1 MRFPIRNLKSKNH
14 LYPDTSLRWKLGL
27 VAATCMALLACYPQ
41 LNLWAARGQDW
52 QGSFAHIDS
61 DEVAYAAYL
70 QALIDGRPRR
80 NDPYTG
86 HDDAPTRPQTESLFS
101 IQFIPPYAIALLAR
115 GLRLSASTVFILL
128 LPLIAFVSSL
138 SIFRLMVLL
147 TEDERVAAASVFVV
161 LCLGTF
167 GPVYVGWQALRG
179 MDMTFAY
186 SFLPF
191 LRRFQPATA
200 FPLFFLFCASLWRAL
215 QSTEAKQFL
224 ISTLTACLSFGLL
237 VFSYFYLW
245 TAALAWLACLVFVL
259 LIVRPSGWRRDVQ
272 RACLILAVCSLALIP
287 YFILVAGR
295 APSMDSTQL
304 LALSRR
310 PDLFHW
316 SEIVGFLVII
326 AIVALCRGRR
336 YLSAGKEQAVAVFA
350 AAFALVPLV
359 VFNQQILTGRSLQP
373 LHYDLFI
380 AKHTALLA
388 LILTATLIWKAR
400 GVHTKTHGISA
411 RLLVVI
417 AAASFGWG
425 WIEAVV
431 ATRRYAQT
439 NVRIDESRRVSLRLE
454 EMARTD
460 GPGKPLV
467 ISSDLMLADTLPTDA
482 RLPVLWA
489 PHQQVFSGVTGVEHK
504 ERLYQQLYY
513 TGVRF
518 SQTDAGQA
526 LRNPDPQKRYFI
538 GALHGWGRSDPAWNV
553 AWQPLTPTE
562 AEAEIRGY
570 QEFSDTFDQAR
581 AAQPTLTFL
590 VVSARR
596 PLDLSNLEK
605 WYERDEGERVGDFI
619 IYRLKLRR

>member
-1 MRFPIRNLKSKNH
+1 
-14 LYPDTSLRWKLGL
+14 
-27 VAATCMALLACYPQ
+27 MAVLALYPQ
-41 LNLWAARGQDW
+41 LNLWAMRGRDW
-52 QGSFAHIDS
+52 QGSYAHIDS

-86 HDDAPTRPQTESLFS
+86 RDDEAASAQTESLFS

-115 GLRLSASTVFILL
+115 FFGLSASTVFILL
-128 LPLIAFVSSL
+128 LPLIAFTASL
-138 SIFRLMVLL
+138 AIFWLILL
-147 TEDERVAAASVFVV
+147 ITEDERVAVASVFVV

-167 GPVYVGWQALRG
+167 GPVYIAWQALRG

-191 LRRFQPATA
+191 LRRFQPATS
-200 FPLFFLFCASLWRAL
+200 FPFFFLFCAFVWRAL
-215 QSTEAKQFL
+215 RSVETKTLFVSTVL
-224 ISTLTACLSFGLL
+224 GCLSFGLL

-245 TAALAWLACLVFVL
+245 TAALAWLACLAFVL
-259 LIVRPSGWRRDVQ
+259 LAVRPPAWRRDIK
-272 RACLILAVCSLALIP
+272 RACLILCISSLALIP
-287 YFILVAGR
+287 YFILVSGR
-295 APSMDSTQL
+295 ASSMDSTQL

-316 SEIVGFLVII
+316 SEIVGFVVLIALV
-326 AIVALCRGRR
+326 RYRR
-336 YLSAGKEQAVAVFA
+336 DLLTERERAVAVFA

-388 LILTATLIWKAR
+388 LILTATLIRKAR
-400 GVHTKTHGISA
+400 WVSERRRIPGHVLCLI
-411 RLLVVI
+411 VM
-417 AAASFGWG
+417 AAFGWG
-425 WIEAVV
+425 WFEAVV
-431 ATRRYAQT
+431 ATRRYAQA
-439 NVRIDESRRVSLRLE
+439 NVRIDESRRVSLRLA
-454 EMARTD
+454 EMARAD
-460 GPGKPLV
+460 GLDKPVAL
-467 ISSDLMLADTLPTDA
+467 SNDLMLADTLPTDA

-489 PHQQVFSGVTGVEHK
+489 PHLQVFSGVAGFEHK
-504 ERLYQQLYY
+504 ERLYQHLYY

-518 SQTDAGQA
+518 STTDAQQA
-526 LRNPDPQKRYFI
+526 LHNPDQQKRYFI

-570 QEFSDTFDQAR
+570 REFCDAFNAER
-581 AAQPTLTFL
+581 ASRPTLTFL
-590 VVSARR
+590 VAPVRR
-596 PLDLSNLEK
+596 SLDLSNLER
-605 WYERDEGERVGDFI
+605 WYERDEGERVGDSI

>member
-1 MRFPIRNLKSKNH
+1 
-14 LYPDTSLRWKLGL
+14 
-27 VAATCMALLACYPQ
+27 MALLALYPQ
-41 LNLWAARGQDW
+41 LNLWAMRGHDW
-52 QGSFAHIDS
+52 QGSYAHIDS

-86 HDDAPTRPQTESLFS
+86 RDDRTDRPQTESLFS

-115 GLRLSASTVFILL
+115 VLGLSAQTVFIWL
-128 LPLIAFVSSL
+128 LPLIAFL
-138 SIFRLMVLL
+138 AALAIFWLILL
-147 TEDERVAAASVFVV
+147 ITEDERVAAASVFVV

-167 GPVYVGWQALRG
+167 GPVYVAWQALRG
-179 MDMTFAY
+179 MDLTFAY

-191 LRRFQPATA
+191 LRRFQPATS
-200 FPLFFLFCASLWRAL
+200 FPFFFLFCAFVWRAL
-215 QSTEAKQFL
+215 RSVETK
-224 ISTLTACLSFGLL
+224 TLFVATALGCLSFGLL

-259 LIVRPSGWRRDVQ
+259 LTVRPPAWQRDIR
-272 RACLILAVCSLALIP
+272 RACLILVIGSLALIP
-287 YFILVAGR
+287 YFILVLGR

-304 LALSRR
+304 LAFSRK

-316 SEIVGFLVII
+316 SEIVGFVVIAALVWS
-326 AIVALCRGRR
+326 RR
-336 YLSAGKEQAVAVFA
+336 YLLTEREQAVAVFA

-400 GVHTKTHGISA
+400 STSERRRIPVHVLCLIA
-411 RLLVVI
+411 LV
-417 AAASFGWG
+417 AFGWG
-425 WIEAVV
+425 WFEAVV
-431 ATRRYAQT
+431 ATRRYAQA
-439 NVRIDESRRVSLRLE
+439 NLRIDESRRVSLRLS
-454 EMARTD
+454 EMARAD
-460 GPGKPLV
+460 GLDQPLALS
-467 ISSDLMLADTLPTDA
+467 IDLMLADTLPTDA

-489 PHQQVFSGVTGVEHK
+489 PHLQVFSGVTGFEHK
-504 ERLYQQLYY
+504 ERLYQHLYY

-518 SQTDAGQA
+518 SQRDAEQA
-526 LRNPDPQKRYFI
+526 LRNPDQQKRYFI

-570 QEFSDTFDQAR
+570 QEFCDAFNDER
-581 AAQPTLTFL
+581 ASTPTLTFL
-590 VVSARR
+590 VASARR

-605 WYERDEGERVGDFI
+605 WYERDEGERVGDSI